1 MAWISGFPRHDSK
14 TACVLV
20 PNSNAVVQDLGPFL
34 SGRSM
39 LTDILP
45 GSALICVSDGNAPL
59 VDDKGFVFFAFEGNN
74 NGAVNLERY
83 HEKCLCAAGRLAHRH
98 PSIAYG
104 RARLM
109 DLQVVARYDLERFVF
124 DEILD
129 QNLLEEWSGETIAS
143 FLPPPI
149 ATPCSDLEIITP
161 LLGLPMRPVWMDH
174 STALIWKMEDGSV
187 VVKTPEA
194 PVCIYS
200 PQDVELK
207 SIVENLDMDAR
218 ITASLLG
225 RHQQEA
231 QDPSP

>member
-1 MAWISGFPRHDSK
+1 MAWISDFPRHDSK
-14 TACVLV
+14 TASVLV

-59 VDDKGFVFFAFEGNN
+59 VDDEGFVFFAFEGNN
-74 NGAVNLERY
+74 NGAVNLERF

-104 RARLM
+104 RAHRT
-109 DLQVVARYDLERFVF
+109 DLQVVARYDLERYVF

-129 QNLLEEWSGETIAS
+129 QNLLEEWSGESIAS

-161 LLGLPMRPVWMDH
+161 LFDLPMRPVWMDH
-174 STALIWKMEDGSV
+174 STALLWKFENGAV
-187 VVKTPEA
+187 FVKTPEA
-194 PVCIYS
+194 PVCVYS
-200 PQDVELK
+200 PQDDELK
-207 SIVENLDMDAR
+207 SIVRNLDMDAR
-218 ITASLLG
+218 SIASLLG
-225 RHQQEA
+225 RHQAED
-231 QDPSP
+231 QDPGP